1 MLFHRSPE
9 NAPATS
15 AAAAGRP
22 WRLRMAFAILLGAS
36 TLGAGGCA
44 SIGGGQ
50 SAVFRAKDSISPA
63 LVHIRPVKEVFS
75 QGQRRELVVL
85 GSGFIVTADGYV
97 LTNEHVAGE
106 NDRVYCVLSD
116 KTEVEAKVVGTDPY
130 TDIAVLK
137 LDADRPFQ
145 HVRIGDSD
153 KIQAGQYV
161 LALGSPHGLAR
172 SVSMGII
179 SVTDRHLV
187 GDGFMGAPYN
197 NWIQTDAAIN
207 PGNSGGPLVNL
218 RGEVIGVNSRKLS
231 GAENLGFA
239 IPINIA
245 SEVMRAIIKEGR
257 VRRSW
262 IGVNLQEMLAK
273 TKDPAQK
280 GVLIADIDPMS
291 PAQEAGVQTGD
302 ILLAINGTPVHAR
315 FEEDLPAVQKLIAD
329 LPIDSEAT
337 LSVQRGK
344 DAIELKVKTLEKS
357 ALKGKEVAFS
367 EWGFTV
373 AEITPAVGRG
383 LGLKA
388 RQGAL
393 ITGVQVG
400 GIAGSAGL
408 AQGDVILSVDEK
420 AVEDLAHFQGLYTER
435 LQSKQPL
442 TLFFIKRG
450 AITRY
455 VMVKQEQTA
464 QGGERHE
471 P

>member
-1 MLFHRSPE
+1 MTIGLCVAML
-9 NAPATS
+9 
-15 AAAAGRP
+15 GV
-22 WRLRMAFAILLGAS
+22 
-36 TLGAGGCA
+36 GGCA
-44 SIGGGQ
+44 SLGGQ
-50 SAVFRAKDSISPA
+50 SAVLRAKDRVSPA
-63 LVHIRPVKEVFS
+63 LVHIRPVKEVFT
-75 QGQRRELVVL
+75 QGQRREFVVL
-85 GSGFIVTADGYV
+85 GSGFVVSPDGYV

-137 LDADRPFQ
+137 LESDHPLP
-145 HVRIGDSD
+145 HVRLGDSD
-153 KIQAGQYV
+153 RIQAGQYV

-172 SVSMGII
+172 SVSMGIV

-187 GDGFMGAPYN
+187 GEGVMGAPYN

-218 RGEVIGVNSRKLS
+218 RGEVVGVNSRKLS

-245 SEVMRAIIKEGR
+245 SEVMQAIVKEGR

-262 IGVNLQEMLAK
+262 IGLDLQEMLAK

-291 PAQEAGVQTGD
+291 PAQEAGVQPGD
-302 ILLAINGTPVHAR
+302 ILLAIDGTPVHAR
-315 FEEDLPAVQKLIAD
+315 FEEDLPAVQKRIAD
-329 LPIDSEAT
+329 LPVDSEAV
-337 LSVQRGK
+337 LSLQRGK
-344 DAIELKVKTLEKS
+344 DTLELKVKTAEKS
-357 ALKGKEVAFS
+357 ALKGKEVALP

-373 AEITPAVGRG
+373 AEITPAVARS
-383 LGLKA
+383 LGLAA
-388 RQGAL
+388 RQGAW

-400 GIAGSAGL
+400 GLAGNAGL
-408 AQGDVILSVDEK
+408 VQGDVILSLDQK
-420 AVEDLAHFQGLYTER
+420 PVENLAHFQSLYAER

-450 AITRY
+450 AVTRY
-455 VMVKQEQTA
+455 LLVKQDQA
-464 QGGERHE
+464 DQGGERHE